1 MRRRSFLAA
10 AALVPWWI
18 RRAFADASV
27 HDGDGGALGAA
38 RERARV
44 AGRPLVAIVI
54 PPRDEQK
61 DEWGTAWGEYLQ
73 HGSDEQLAP
82 LHYAEVCCAPAAA
95 VGVASDPPFVLLIDG
110 TATFA
115 RGGGDLPPVQSSRS
129 FDDRREEQ
137 VIDRRIAVVAS
148 KIAGLFRESR
158 ALERV
163 SPTTP
168 REASAE
174 VRRRLV
180 DRPPPGS
187 HWARHST
194 CGYAHVIGLVDD
206 EASRAEMAECGMG
219 HVPEKSAS
227 FLYFYAQ
234 TPQRRAMVRR

>member
-10 AALVPWWI
+10 AALAPWWI
-18 RRAFADASV
+18 RRAFADTSV
-27 HDGDGGALGAA
+27 TGGDGGALGSAL
-38 RERARV
+38 ERARV

-61 DEWGTAWGEYLQ
+61 DEWGGAWGEYLR

-95 VGVASDPPFVLLIDG
+95 IGGASQPPFVVLIHG

-115 RGGGDLPPVQSSRS
+115 RGGGDLPREDHSR
-129 FDDRREEQ
+129 FDDRRAEQ
-137 VIDRRIAVVAS
+137 LIDRRIAVVAS
-148 KIAGLFRESR
+148 KVAGLFGEAR

-168 REASAE
+168 REAAAE

-187 HWARHST
+187 HWAHHSM
-194 CGYAHVIGLVDD
+194 CGYARVTGLVDH
-206 EASRAEMAECGMG
+206 EADQAQMLECGMG